1 MSPKDV
7 DKLFREALSE
17 GQATP
22 RPEAWARVAASLPK
36 AEPEAQPKRRTL
48 WWPYAAAASV
58 AIAAVGT
65 WWMQAPGPEASSTQ
79 LLVSSNQSLV
89 TSNQPPAPS
98 NKQPAASNQSLVT
111 SSQSQVAR
119 YEKPETKDQLRAAS
133 SQLPETSNQLLVTSY
148 SKDFA
153 LFDVAFLP
161 RMEADA
167 LEESVPLLKRRA
179 VVAVQTP
186 APEVPRPRYLQLA
199 ANVQNVWTAVQEYRE
214 AEVPAEVTVEV
225 HLPAPVLQRINQT
238 KMLASNLNQS
248 WSTLQSRRSR

>member
-1 MSPKDV
+1 MSTHKV
-7 DKLFREALSE
+7 DELFRKALGE

-22 RPEAWARVAASLPK
+22 RPEAWARVAEGLPK
-36 AEPEAQPKRRTL
+36 APIQAKRRTL

-65 WWMQAPGPEASSTQ
+65 WWIQAPRQQASGNQQ
-79 LLVSSNQSLV
+79 LVTSNQLPVTSNQQPVTSNQQLVTSNQQPVTSNQLPVARNQSLV
-89 TSNQPPAPS
+89 TSNQV
-98 NKQPAASNQSLVT
+98 L
-111 SSQSQVAR
+111 VAR
-119 YEKPETKDQLRAAS
+119 
-133 SQLPETSNQLLVTSY
+133 Y

-153 LFDVAFLP
+153 RFDVAFLP
-161 RMEADA
+161 RMEADV
-167 LEESVPLLKRRA
+167 LDESVPMLKRRA
-179 VVAVQTP
+179 EVAVQTP

>member
-1 MSPKDV
+1 MSPKDL
-7 DKLFREALSE
+7 DKLFREALNE
-17 GQATP
+17 GQANP

-36 AEPEAQPKRRTL
+36 AEPEAEPKRRTL

-65 WWMQAPGPEASSTQ
+65 WWMQAPGPEAASNQ
-79 LLVSSNQSLV
+79 LLVSSNQQPATSNQLPVTSYQLPV
-89 TSNQPPAPS
+89 TSNQSLVAR
-98 NKQPAASNQSLVT
+98 NQQPAASNQQLV
-111 SSQSQVAR
+111 
-119 YEKPETKDQLRAAS
+119 AS
-133 SQLPETSNQLLVTSY
+133 SQQLVARNELPVASNQLLVTSY

>member
-58 AIAAVGT
+58 TIAAVGT
-65 WWMQAPGPEASSTQ
+65 WWMQASRQRVPGNQS
-79 LLVSSNQSLV
+79 LVTSNQSLV
-89 TSNQPPAPS
+89 TSNQKPETSNESPATSSQLPE
-98 NKQPAASNQSLVT
+98 T
-111 SSQSQVAR
+111 SSQSLVAR
-119 YEKPETKDQLRAAS
+119 YEKPETRDQSLV
-133 SQLPETSNQLLVTSY
+133 TSNQLLVTSY

>member
-22 RPEAWARVAASLPK
+22 RPEAWARVAANLPK
-36 AEPEAQPKRRTL
+36 AQTKRRTL

-58 AIAAVGT
+58 ALAAVGT
-65 WWMQAPGPEASSTQ
+65 WWMQASRPEAALSQQ
-79 LLVSSNQSLV
+79 LAARSQQPAARNQQPAARNQQPAARSQQPAARNQSLV
-89 TSNQPPAPS
+89 
-98 NKQPAASNQSLVT
+98 
-111 SSQSQVAR
+111 AR
-119 YEKPETKDQLRAAS
+119 N
-133 SQLPETSNQLLVTSY
+133 QLPEISNQQLVARY

-167 LEESVPLLKRRA
+167 LDESVPLLKRRA

>member
-1 MSPKDV
+1 MSSNDI
-7 DKLFREALSE
+7 DKLFRDALSE

-22 RPEAWARVAASLPK
+22 RPEAWARVAANLPK
-36 AEPEAQPKRRTL
+36 AEPKRRTL

-65 WWMQAPGPEASSTQ
+65 WWMQASRQRVP
-79 LLVSSNQSLV
+79 SNQSLV
-89 TSNQPPAPS
+89 TSNQPPATRYQQQATS
-98 NKQPAASNQSLVT
+98 NESLATSRQSLVARNQSLVT
-111 SSQSQVAR
+111 G
-119 YEKPETKDQLRAAS
+119 DQ
-133 SQLPETSNQLLVTSY
+133 QLVTSNQQLVARD
-148 SKDFA
+148 SKDFD

-167 LEESVPLLKRRA
+167 LEESVPLLKRQVMA
-179 VVAVQTP
+179 VVQTP

>member
-1 MSPKDV
+1 MSPKDL

-17 GQATP
+17 GLATP

-48 WWPYAAAASV
+48 WWPYVAAASV
-58 AIAAVGT
+58 TIAAVGT
-65 WWMQAPGPEASSTQ
+65 WWMLASRPEAASNQ
-79 LLVSSNQSLV
+79 LLVSSNQPPATSHQQPV
-89 TSNQPPAPS
+89 TSNQQPVTS
-98 NKQPAASNQSLVT
+98 NQSQVARNQQPAASNQ
-111 SSQSQVAR
+111 
-119 YEKPETKDQLRAAS
+119 QLA
-133 SQLPETSNQLLVTSY
+133 TSNQLPATSNQQLVTSY
-148 SKDFA
+148 SNDFA

-167 LEESVPLLKRRA
+167 LEESVPLLKRQVMA
-179 VVAVQTP
+179 VVQTP
-186 APEVPRPRYLQLA
+186 APKVPRPRYLQLA

>member
-22 RPEAWARVAASLPK
+22 RPEAWARVAANLPK
-36 AEPEAQPKRRTL
+36 AQPKRRTL

-58 AIAAVGT
+58 ALAAVGT
-65 WWMQAPGPEASSTQ
+65 WWMLASRPEAARSQQ
-79 LLVSSNQSLV
+79 LAASNQQPV
-89 TSNQPPAPS
+89 TSNQLPVISNQQPATS
-98 NKQPAASNQSLVT
+98 YQQPAASSQQPAVSNQQL
-111 SSQSQVAR
+111 VAR
-119 YEKPETKDQLRAAS
+119 
-133 SQLPETSNQLLVTSY
+133 Y
-148 SKDFA
+148 SKDFD

-167 LEESVPLLKRRA
+167 LEESVPLLKRQVIA
-179 VVAVQTP
+179 VVQTP

>member
-22 RPEAWARVAASLPK
+22 RPEAWARVAASVPK
-36 AEPEAQPKRRTL
+36 SDPEAQPKRRTL

-58 AIAAVGT
+58 TIAAVGT
-65 WWMQAPGPEASSTQ
+65 WWMQASRPEAASNQ
-79 LLVSSNQSLV
+79 LHVSSNQKPETSNESPV
-89 TSNQPPAPS
+89 TSNQ
-98 NKQPAASNQSLVT
+98 SL
-111 SSQSQVAR
+111 VAR
-119 YEKPETKDQLRAAS
+119 YEKPETRDQSLV
-133 SQLPETSNQLLVTSY
+133 TSNQQLVARY

-161 RMEADA
+161 RMEADV
-167 LEESVPLLKRRA
+167 LEESVPLLKRQVMA
-179 VVAVQTP
+179 VVAVQAP

>member
-7 DKLFREALSE
+7 DKLFCEALNE

-22 RPEAWARVAASLPK
+22 RTEAWARVAASLPT

-65 WWMQAPGPEASSTQ
+65 WWMQAPQQRVP
-79 LLVSSNQSLV
+79 SNQSLV
-89 TSNQPPAPS
+89 TSNQKPETSSELPATS
-98 NKQPAASNQSLVT
+98 NQLPVTRNQLQVVRHEKLATKDQSLVT
-111 SSQSQVAR
+111 SNQQQVAG
-119 YEKPETKDQLRAAS
+119 
-133 SQLPETSNQLLVTSY
+133 Y

-167 LEESVPLLKRRA
+167 LEESVPLLKRQVMA
-179 VVAVQTP
+179 VVQTP
-186 APEVPRPRYLQLA
+186 APKVPRPRYLQLA
-199 ANVQNVWTAVQEYRE
+199 ANVQKVWTAVQEYRE
-214 AEVPAEVTVEV
+214 AEVPAAVTVEV

-248 WSTLQSRRSR
+248 WSTLHSRRSR

>member
-22 RPEAWARVAASLPK
+22 RPEAWARVAANLPK
-36 AEPEAQPKRRTL
+36 AQTKRRTL

-58 AIAAVGT
+58 ALAAVGT
-65 WWMQAPGPEASSTQ
+65 WWMQASRPEAALSQQ
-79 LLVSSNQSLV
+79 LAARSQQPAARNQQPAARNQQPAARNQSLV
-89 TSNQPPAPS
+89 
-98 NKQPAASNQSLVT
+98 
-111 SSQSQVAR
+111 AR
-119 YEKPETKDQLRAAS
+119 N
-133 SQLPETSNQLLVTSY
+133 QLPEISNQQLVARY

-167 LEESVPLLKRRA
+167 LDESVPLLKRRA

>member
-1 MSPKDV
+1 MSSKDV
-7 DKLFREALSE
+7 DKLFREALCE

-22 RPEAWARVAASLPK
+22 RPEAWARVAASLPT

-65 WWMQAPGPEASSTQ
+65 WWMQASRQRVPG
-79 LLVSSNQSLV
+79 NQSLV
-89 TSNQPPAPS
+89 TSNQQPETS
-98 NKQPAASNQSLVT
+98 N
-111 SSQSQVAR
+111 QSQVAR
-119 YEKPETKDQLRAAS
+119 YEKPETRDQLPA
-133 SQLPETSNQLLVTSY
+133 TSNQLLVAGY

-167 LEESVPLLKRRA
+167 FEESVPLLKRHA
-179 VVAVQTP
+179 VVAVQAP

>member
-1 MSPKDV
+1 MSSNDI
-7 DKLFREALSE
+7 DKLFRDALSE

-36 AEPEAQPKRRTL
+36 AEPKRRTL

-65 WWMQAPGPEASSTQ
+65 WWMQASRQRVP
-79 LLVSSNQSLV
+79 SNQSLV
-89 TSNQPPAPS
+89 TSNQS
-98 NKQPAASNQSLVT
+98 LVTSNQSLVT
-111 SSQSQVAR
+111 SNQKPETSNESPATSSQSLVAR
-119 YEKPETKDQLRAAS
+119 YEKPETRDQSLV
-133 SQLPETSNQLLVTSY
+133 TSNQLLVAGY

-161 RMEADA
+161 RIEADA
-167 LEESVPLLKRRA
+167 LEESVPLLKRQVMA
-179 VVAVQTP
+179 VAVQTP

>member
-1 MSPKDV
+1 
-7 DKLFREALSE
+7 
-17 GQATP
+17 
-22 RPEAWARVAASLPK
+22 
-36 AEPEAQPKRRTL
+36 
-48 WWPYAAAASV
+48 
-58 AIAAVGT
+58 
-65 WWMQAPGPEASSTQ
+65 MQAPGPEAARSQQLAASNPLPAASSQ
-79 LLVSSNQSLV
+79 QQVASNQ
-89 TSNQPPAPS
+89 
-98 NKQPAASNQSLVT
+98 QPAASNQQLV
-111 SSQSQVAR
+111 
-119 YEKPETKDQLRAAS
+119 AS
-133 SQLPETSNQLLVTSY
+133 SQQLVARNELPVASNQLLVTSY